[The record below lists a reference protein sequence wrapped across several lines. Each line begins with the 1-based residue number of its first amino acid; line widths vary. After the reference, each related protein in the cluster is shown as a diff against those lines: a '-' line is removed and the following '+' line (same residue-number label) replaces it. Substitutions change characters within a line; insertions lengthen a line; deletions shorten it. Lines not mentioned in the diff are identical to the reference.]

1 MPRLFRARSRKKGLP
16 PGTLVHIGDV
26 KADDIS
32 ISVLDYSDASAEL
45 KTLTPDECAH
55 YTSEA
60 TTSWININGLHKIEE
75 LQTIGNFFNLHP
87 LIMADIVNTDQRP
100 KVEFYDDYVYLVLK
114 MITWNN
120 AASRIDS
127 EQISIVIGAGWVLSF
142 QERPG
147 DVFDPVRER
156 ILQAKGKIRQRKSDY
171 LGYALF
177 DEIVDNYYIILE
189 GLGDTIEA
197 LEEEILAQ
205 PTQSSVGRLHS
216 LKREVLFLRKA
227 VWPLREMAIA
237 LEREEHAL
245 ISAEV
250 HPYLRDVYD
259 HTIHI
264 IEIIDSYRD
273 LLAGLL
279 DLYMSSVSNTM
290 NSVMKVLTII
300 ATIFIPITFVAGVY
314 GMNFKYIPELRWDY
328 GYFYSLGLMAAIAL
342 VMIAYF
348 RRKRWL

>member
-16 PGTLVHIGDV
+16 PGTLVHIGEIR
-26 KADDIS
+26 AEDIS
-32 ISVLDYSDASAEL
+32 ISVLDYSETAAEL
-45 KTLTPDECAH
+45 KPLTPDECAH
-55 YTSEA
+55 YSSET
-60 TTSWININGLHKIEE
+60 TTSWININGLHKVGE
-75 LQTIGNFFNLHP
+75 LQKIGTFFNLHP
-87 LIMADIVNTDQRP
+87 LVMADIVNTDQRP
-100 KVEFYDDYVYLVLK
+100 KVEFYEDYVYLVLK
-114 MITWNN
+114 MITWNE
-120 AASRIDS
+120 AEARIDS
-127 EQISIVIGAGWVLSF
+127 EQISIVIGLGWVLSF
-142 QERPG
+142 QERSG

-156 ILQAKGKIRQRKSDY
+156 ILQSKGKIRQRKSDY
-171 LGYALF
+171 LGYALL

-189 GLGDTIEA
+189 GLGDSIEA

-205 PTQSSVGRLHS
+205 PTQSSVGRLHG

-227 VWPLREMAIA
+227 VWPLREMAIS
-237 LEREEHAL
+237 LEREEHSL
-245 ISAEV
+245 ISADV

-290 NSVMKVLTII
+290 NSIMKVLTII

-314 GMNFKYIPELRWDY
+314 GMNFKYMPELEWRN